1 LQGGKMKK
9 ITSLLLLSCLFL
21 SSCASKLEKQDN
33 KIEKQENKIEK
44 IEKYNQSQ
52 LLLLDLHNKQRKS
65 KSKKELILDE
75 NLCKYAQ
82 QHAQKMAKKDSLYH
96 SSMSS
101 LIKVNEGAKT
111 VGENIAY
118 GQSTEE
124 KAMKDWMNSTGHRW
138 NILSKEYLKV
148 GIGSAEDQ
156 SGKIYWCVVFS
167 N

>member
-1 LQGGKMKK
+1 MKK
-9 ITSLLLLSCLFL
+9 ITSLLLLCCLFL
-21 SSCASKLEKQDN
+21 SSCTSKVEKQDN

-101 LIKVNEGAKT
+101 LIKVNEGTKT

-124 KAMKDWMNSTGHRW
+124 KVMKDWMNSTGHKW
-138 NILSKEYLKV
+138 NIISKEYLKV

-156 SGKIYWCVVFS
+156 SGKVYWCVVFS

>member
-1 LQGGKMKK
+1 MKK
-9 ITSLLLLSCLFL
+9 ITYLLLLSCLFL
-21 SSCASKLEKQDN
+21 SSCASKVEKQDD
-33 KIEKQENKIEK
+33 KIKQQDNKIEK

-65 KSKKELILDE
+65 KVLKELIIDE

-82 QHAQKMAKKDSLYH
+82 NHAKEMAKKNSLYH

-101 LIKVNEGAKT
+101 LIKVNEGTKT

-124 KAMKDWMNSTGHRW
+124 KAMKDWMNSVGHRW
-138 NILSKEYLKV
+138 NILSKEYQKI
-148 GIGSAEDQ
+148 GIASEKDED
-156 SGKIYWCVVFS
+156 GRIYWCVVFS